1 MSSTGTKI
9 KPGSGWYPSRDAKQV
24 LTVMDEVRRRGASV
38 LIDGWSLV
46 PDEPGAFCGWSACVE
61 LAAPRSSVASRSG
74 TSQEEG
80 LDTGDFRAETLPLA
94 VCRAVVMAAVMI
106 VQSSPSFR
114 SQS

>member
-9 KPGSGWYPSRDAKQV
+9 KPLNIWYPSRDAKQV

-61 LAAPRSSVASRSG
+61 LDDSH
-74 TSQEEG
+74 
-80 LDTGDFRAETLPLA
+80 DTGDFRAETLPLA
-94 VCRAVVMAAVMI
+94 VCRAVIMAAVLVI
-106 VQSSPSFR
+106 QR
-114 SQS
+114 GGGK